1 MKRHIFIF
9 LSIVGLLTLNSPD
22 LQAINSYVVTVIQ
35 PNPIKT
41 PVIKWVSVTGNNKN
55 EIAWQKQ
62 VNDNIV
68 YYNVYRN
75 ASDNENSWEL
85 AGTVDYK
92 SETYLND
99 LNSYANVQ
107 SYKYKIAAVD
117 KCGNETFSNTIVRSI
132 YLTIKNNDGL
142 NALQWTP
149 YEGIKVNNYRILKGS
164 NPDALL
170 AIDSLD
176 ANTTNYI
183 DKNTTNELSYYQIEA
198 FSFDE
203 DSTTSQQVNKM
214 TQVKAISNNVRSTS
228 NIVSNTYD
236 SILNPFENK
245 NLIIYPNPLITTAVV
260 KFPYDTTQ
268 HYQLIILDLLGNTI
282 KQSVITSGEFLINN
296 DNLSEGI
303 YILKIVGN
311 RNNIQK
317 KLLVGGNIS
326 N

>member
-9 LSIVGLLTLNSPD
+9 FILVGLISSNSPD

-35 PNPIKT
+35 PNPIKN

-75 ASDNENSWEL
+75 ASDNENTWEL

-117 KCGNETFSNTIVRSI
+117 KCGNEIFSNTIVRSI
-132 YLTIKNNDGL
+132 YLTIKNSDGL

-164 NPDALL
+164 TSDALM
-170 AIDSLD
+170 AIDSID
-176 ANTTNYI
+176 TSNTVYI
-183 DKNTTNELSYYQIEA
+183 DTNSNTGGLSYYQIEA
-198 FSFDE
+198 LSLIE
-203 DSTTSQQVNKM
+203 DSTSQQVNKM

-245 NLIIYPNPLITTAVV
+245 NLVIYPNPLKSVSLV
-260 KFPYDTTQ
+260 KFPYDPTQ
-268 HYQLIILDLLGNTI
+268 HYQMIILDLLGNTI
-282 KQSVITSGEFLINN
+282 KQSNVNSGEFLINN
-296 DNLSEGI
+296 DNLAEGI
-303 YILKIVGN
+303 YILKIVG
-311 RNNIQK
+311 RKSIQQ
-317 KLLVGGNIS
+317 KLIVGGKGL
-326 N
+326 